1 MTNISVYLFYMKHL
15 RCMKK
20 LTFILASIS
29 IFSFISC
36 GGNDK
41 KSPQALAAEKSNS
54 SPENANATTVIG
66 NKITIES
73 NDQMMYNLKTI
84 ESKAGEKIEITLINK
99 GTMPKESMGH
109 NWCLLAQGVNVEAF
123 ATAAA
128 TSKNNDYIPKDL
140 EKNVIAH
147 TKILGPG
154 ESETITFDAPTPGT
168 YKFICSFP
176 GHYMMMQGDLIVK

>member
-1 MTNISVYLFYMKHL
+1 MLL
-15 RCMKK
+15 
-20 LTFILASIS
+20 L
-29 IFSFISC
+29 SC
-36 GGNDK
+36 GGNEK
-41 KSPQALAAEKSNS
+41 KSPQTLAAEKSNS
-54 SPENANATTVIG
+54 ETSNNTASTSSVVG
-66 NKITIES
+66 NKINIEA
-73 NDQMMYNLKTI
+73 NDQMMYNIKTI
-84 ESKAGEKIEITLINK
+84 ESKSGEKIEITLTNK

-109 NWCLLAQGVNVEAF
+109 NWCLLAQGANLEAF

-128 TSKNNDYIPKDL
+128 TEKGNDYIPKNL

-154 ESETITFDAPTPGT
+154 ESETITFDAPSPGI